1 MKESQNELWN
11 EVYRDF
17 QDIFDYRQSSK
28 QRDKWFE
35 DVKKE
40 YFVCRN
46 DQLSPLP
53 ASNSGEVSEDYW
65 KKRCEEQTDFLSRL
79 VGSMAL
85 EAVER
90 FDLNDEAKELLK
102 SQEPR

>member
-53 ASNSGEVSEDYW
+53 ASNSGEVSEDMDW
-65 KKRCEEQTDFLSRL
+65 EKVFDDAQSMHLQEFISRY
-79 VGSMAL
+79 
-85 EAVER
+85 
-90 FDLNDEAKELLK
+90 KQLK
-102 SQEPR
+102 SQTKD